1 MASSSVVPATR
12 LRNTSGN
19 AISMDRLPEEMNDM
33 KIRDDK
39 EMETA
44 VVNGNGKETGHIIMT
59 TIGRRNGQPKQM
71 CISETADDESIS
83 VLEVPSWCMK
93 AI

>member
-59 TIGRRNGQPKQM
+59 TIGRRNGQPKQKQQM
-71 CISETADDESIS
+71 MR
-83 VLEVPSWCMK
+83 VLACWK
-93 AI
+93 YLAGA